1 MQGPRL
7 SNAPMKDTVLE
18 LKVCSL
24 VFVVATDSLFSLE
37 EDDMFLLGV

>member
-18 LKVCSL
+18 LKVCSPSL
-24 VFVVATDSLFSLE
+24 CHSYSLFSLG
-37 EDDMFLLGV
+37 EDDTFLLGV